1 MYLTTIRLILVVC
14 MALLANTVAQA
25 QGEPLAQQLG
35 NLNALTRSGNQK
47 LQEKDF
53 DGALRDFNEAILE
66 ANSFPD
72 NVKSGTYLSRGRAY
86 EGKGDLDKALE
97 DLNKAI
103 KLEPKSVYAY
113 QNRANLHKKRKEPD
127 EAVADYSKAIKVNPK
142 FPYAYQGRG
151 LLLLRQGKD
160 AEAES
165 DFARYLQLFPEGKDA
180 LEKEI
185 EKVKSERA
193 SKP

>member
-1 MYLTTIRLILVVC
+1 MYLTTIRISLLVC
-14 MALLANTVAQA
+14 ITLAATAVTQA

-35 NLNALTRSGNQK
+35 KLNALTRSGNQK
-47 LQEKDF
+47 MQEKDF
-53 DGALRDFNEAILE
+53 DGALRDFSDAILE
-66 ANSFPD
+66 ANPFPD
-72 NVKSGTYLSRGRAY
+72 NVKSGAYLSRSRAY

-103 KLEPKSVYAY
+103 KLEPKSVHAY
-113 QNRANLHKKRKEPD
+113 QNRANLHQKRNEPD
-127 EAVADYSKAIKVNPK
+127 EALADYGKSIKMNPK
-142 FPYAYQGRG
+142 FPFAYKSRG

-160 AEAES
+160 AEAGA
-165 DFARYLQLFPEGKDA
+165 DFAKFIDLYPDGKDD

-193 SKP
+193 AKP